1 MNVEAMMTGSG
12 AEAPRELEIPD
23 CKGVADEEACDGAE
37 PGGDLILRARLS
49 AVRDT
54 VAAAACRAGRNVED
68 VTLIAVSKTVDVP
81 VMTAAMR
88 LGVTQFGEN
97 RVQEFL
103 RKSACLP
110 DTAVWHFIGRLQ
122 TNKVRQL
129 AGRNMLIHSLDRIAL
144 LDEMVRISD
153 ITGFLWHVL
162 VEVNVSGETSKT
174 GVSPDQLECLLQ
186 KASNSACICVH
197 GLMTV
202 APDAGTPEETRP
214 IFKRLK
220 ELAID
225 MGSQK
230 LDNVS
235 MDFLSMGM
243 SNDFVIAVEEGAT
256 HIRVGTAIFGS
267 RPAVREA
274 GPY

>member
-1 MNVEAMMTGSG
+1 MNRGSD
-12 AEAPRELEIPD
+12 AEVPRALENPD
-23 CKGVADEEACDGAE
+23 CKVAADAEVLDGA
-37 PGGDLILRARLS
+37 GRGTDLVLRARLS
-49 AVRDT
+49 AVADA
-54 VAAAACRAGRNVED
+54 VAAAALRAGRNVED

-81 VMTAAMR
+81 VMAAAMR
-88 LGVTQFGEN
+88 QGVTQFGEN

-103 RKSACLP
+103 RKSASLP
-110 DTAVWHFIGRLQ
+110 DTVVWHFIGRLQ

-129 AGRNMLIHSLDRIAL
+129 AGRNLLIHSLDRIAL
-144 LDEMVRISD
+144 LDEMVRVSD
-153 ITGFLWHVL
+153 KTGFQWHVL
-162 VEVNVSGETSKT
+162 VEVNVSGEASKT
-174 GVSPDQLECLLQ
+174 GVSPDQLAFLLQ
-186 KASNSACICVH
+186 KASNSACIRVQ

-202 APDAGTPEETRP
+202 APNTGTPEETRP

-235 MDFLSMGM
+235 MNLLSMGM

-267 RPAVREA
+267 RLTLREE
-274 GPY
+274 GSY